1 MTDHPV
7 TRYKEDFFIHLQSV
21 FSRTDAYQDNKKPHR
36 SLLETKLLKTQVQ
49 YQGNSAWLKRNKQE
63 IQSLKTTITQHFHL
77 NSLTA
82 SWLLQH
88 TKDLSCIGC
97 LFLGLQLKQL
107 YAQITHKYRA
117 PLSSTPHTRSHSKR
131 HLVPSQLVW
140 CSQREPHTSSQECIK
155 LSGHIIAWL
164 RLSQLGIHSHW
175 QVSLASNFS
184 VTN

>member
-21 FSRTDAYQDNKKPHR
+21 FSRTDAYEDNKKPHR
-36 SLLETKLLKTQVQ
+36 PLLETKLLKTQVQ

-117 PLSSTPHTRSHSKR
+117 PLSSTPHTRNHSKR

-140 CSQREPHTSSQECIK
+140 CSQREPHIKPGVYQIIRTHYCLVKALTTRNSLPLANK
-155 LSGHIIAWL
+155 LSIKF
-164 RLSQLGIHSHW
+164 QCD
-175 QVSLASNFS
+175 
-184 VTN
+184 